1 MPAIELKLS
10 RSNRIYRPSEAV
22 EGKIVTTS
30 SAPLSHQDIRV
41 SISGS
46 VNLQVRGG
54 LAGVVD
60 SLYSVVKPI
69 YLVKNSVVVSSS
81 GKLAPGTNEIPF
93 SITLRKDD
101 AKDIQRFY
109 DTFHG
114 GNISIQYLITAD
126 ISRGYLHKSLSATKE
141 FIVQRDKGSVLDL
154 PVAADI
160 VSFYVTEDTQKHQLI
175 PELTTGR
182 FRVTGKI
189 PTSCSIS
196 DPLIGELIVESS
208 AVPISSIDIQLLRVE
223 SILAGER
230 IVTDTS
236 AVQTTQ
242 IADGDVCRSLV
253 LPIYVILPRLLVCP
267 SLVAGPFSV
276 EFQVSIVITFQSELS
291 KLYPKSD
298 LRTPRPWLAMQT
310 LPLRIY

>member
-46 VNLQVRGG
+46 VRGG

-114 GNISIQYLITAD
+114 GNITIQYLITAD

-236 AVQTTQ
+236 A

-298 LRTPRPWLAMQT
+298 LRTPRPWT
-310 LPLRIY
+310 LPLRIC